1 MKLLTLTCAQCGSS
15 DIKLVPGRND
25 MAGCNYCGALF
36 MISPKEE
43 IKPEITQEEEE
54 EEVDM
59 SEVVYPVKPEAP
71 TTSGL
76 VALAAIAVVVGGIS
90 GFNTIMSLGRSNND
104 LIFIHIILT
113 LAGVAVFLIST
124 NRITRIHKEFQ
135 SSKEMRE
142 YNQQL
147 KAAVKKQWAQDEKRG
162 LRPKWSGIKP

>member
-15 DIKLVPGRND
+15 DIKLVPERND
-25 MAGCNYCGALF
+25 MASCNYCGALF

-43 IKPEITQEEEE
+43 IKPEIVQE

-76 VALAAIAVVVGGIS
+76 LVLSAIAAAVGAFS
-90 GFNTIMSLGRSNND
+90 GYNTMMSLGRSDND

-124 NRITRIHKEFQ
+124 NRITSIHKEFQ

-162 LRPKWSGIKP
+162 LRPKWSGIKPSR